1 MGSKSIPDDITER
14 WPSHIKSDDIALVAS
29 GIDAPTLDGKELVV
43 TDGRIPDE
51 ERTQSDG
58 TASEASDEITSVTSE
73 SSEIFEPYEIAQ
85 ASVNSV
91 ALSAPN
97 GKAPSTADKKSSP
110 SLFGKSLPTPERMQ
124 YRYSK
129 TTYGP
134 TLSSSNP
141 QRTADLL
148 LAADKEK

>member
-1 MGSKSIPDDITER
+1 MGSKSTSDDITER
-14 WPSHIKSDDIALVAS
+14 GPSHIKSEAS
-29 GIDAPTLDGKELVV
+29 GIDAPTLDEKELVV
-43 TDGRIPDE
+43 SGGRTDE

-73 SSEIFEPYEIAQ
+73 YRELFEPYEIAQ
-85 ASVNSV
+85 ASANGL

-97 GKAPSTADKKSSP
+97 GKASSTTDKKSSP
-110 SLFGKSLPTPERMQ
+110 SLFGKLLPTPERMQ
-124 YRYSK
+124 YRYSR

-141 QRTADLL
+141 QSTADLL